1 MTTGEGGAL
10 VEGGESG
17 RKDEGVR
24 LGGGEGM
31 PRGRER
37 GRGRGRAV
45 VVVSGVEGVTAHIQ
59 RDAPLHIHQAVAN

>member
-1 MTTGEGGAL
+1 M
-10 VEGGESG
+10 EGGESG

-37 GRGRGRAV
+37 ERVG
-45 VVVSGVEGVTAHIQ
+45 EGEGEGGGGGGGAVTAHIQ